1 MQKGTGMKKPVATG
15 PGGHRGRMRQ
25 RIRVAGAQSL
35 ADYELLEVLLF
46 AAIPRRDTKPQA
58 KALLAH
64 FGSLEAVLEASP
76 ASLRAAGLGPRG
88 VAVMACPALVAGRLA
103 HADPRGCVLFAD
115 MAALLAYCDRLPNR
129 DPDGVRVIYLDS
141 AGQLL
146 ADEVVPQAA
155 AAEMCRAILARALE
169 LHAVSLITMR
179 DTGAAVPPP
188 QGSMADQR
196 WGRMLYNHAR
206 LMGMDVQDCLIRGG
220 GRTVSLRPVLVA

>member
-1 MQKGTGMKKPVATG
+1 
-15 PGGHRGRMRQ
+15 MRQ

-46 AAIPRRDTKPQA
+46 AAIPAVTPSRRPRRFWPI
-58 KALLAH
+58 L
-64 FGSLEAVLEASP
+64 AVLKPCWKPPRQSARGG
-76 ASLRAAGLGPRG
+76 AWAAR

-103 HADPRGCVLFAD
+103 HADLRGCVLFAD

-129 DPDGVRVIYLDS
+129 DPDGVRVFYLDS

-179 DTGAAVPPP
+179 DTGAAVPRRRAAWRTSAGAHAVQSCPP
-188 QGSMADQR
+188 DGD
-196 WGRMLYNHAR
+196 GRAGLPDPGR
-206 LMGMDVQDCLIRGG
+206 